1 MVAAA
6 WPERALIR
14 AQLIEEGREVVA
26 TDTWPMM
33 RRYLRPGIKPP
44 LAFVDLH
51 GLPDPAQVLDDLA
64 VLMKPQRV
72 LVLVAIGT
80 LSAAE
85 IDRRGFHV
93 LSRPVAIS
101 AIVQAIK
108 SLHQGG
114 RRGRPGDLVSG

>member
-1 MVAAA
+1 MLAAE

-14 AQLIEEGREVVA
+14 AQLIEEGLEVVR

-108 SLHQGG
+108 SLHHRAAGAAA
-114 RRGRPGDLVSG
+114 LVIW